1 MANPRPVVRGFEGL
15 KARRRTVLLAAVS
28 FLIAGGT
35 LAATRTDLPEIKQQG
50 SLRVLMVDVAEEPQ
64 FFSLNPA
71 GPPGLDHEVL
81 DRFAH
86 VHGLKLEIVPVPG
99 WDALVPALL
108 KGRGDVIAGRFTVTD
123 ARRKQIAFTDEVF
136 PTRNVV
142 VTRKPYR
149 TIRTVDQLKAEKI
162 SVVKGTS
169 MVEVLVATGVPPANI
184 DQSIVSGGVP
194 AALRAGKINCTVQE
208 LAEAVIAQQRD
219 PDLQMGMFLG
229 PPASYAYG
237 VRKEDAQLRSALDEH
252 INTLRRDPS
261 WYRLVVKYFGR
272 SAPDIL
278 LRARAE

>member
-1 MANPRPVVRGFEGL
+1 MSSPQRRFVRRPARPR
-15 KARRRTVLLAAVS
+15 VLLLACAGLLSAAG
-28 FLIAGGT
+28 FALAGR
-35 LAATRTDLPEIKQQG
+35 ADFPEIKQQG
-50 SLRVLMVDVAEEPQ
+50 SLRVLMVDVEEEPQ
-64 FFSLNPA
+64 FFSVKPG

-81 DRFAH
+81 DRFAR
-86 VHGLKLEIVPVPG
+86 VHGLKLEIVPIPG

-108 KGRGDVIAGRFTVTD
+108 KGRGDVIAGRFTVTE

-149 TIRTVDQLKAEKI
+149 MIRTVEQLKGEKI

-169 MVEVLVATGVPPANI
+169 MVEVLAASGVPASNV

-194 AALRAGKINCTVQE
+194 AALRTGRINCTVQE

-237 VRKEDAQLRSALDEH
+237 VRKEDAQLRAALDEH
-252 INTLRRDPS
+252 IAALRHDPS

-278 LRARAE
+278 KRAKAE

>member
-1 MANPRPVVRGFEGL
+1 MANPRLVVRGFEGS
-15 KARRRTVLLAAVS
+15 KARGPAVLLAGLWLLA
-28 FLIAGGT
+28 AGGT
-35 LAATRTDLPEIKQQG
+35 PAGATDLPEIKQQG

-64 FFSLNPA
+64 FFSLKPG

-86 VHGLKLEIVPVPG
+86 VHGMKLEIVPVSG

-108 KGRGDVIAGRFTVTD
+108 KGRGDVIAGRFTVTE

-149 TIRTVDQLKAEKI
+149 TIRTVEQLKAEKI

-169 MVEVLVATGVPPANI
+169 MVEVLVASGVPPANI
-184 DQSIVSGGVP
+184 DQTIVSGGVP
-194 AALRAGKINCTVQE
+194 AALRAGRISCTVQE
-208 LAEAVIAQQRD
+208 LAEAVVAQQRD

-237 VRKEDAQLRSALDEH
+237 VRKEDTQLRTALDEH
-252 INTLRRDPS
+252 IDTLRRDPS